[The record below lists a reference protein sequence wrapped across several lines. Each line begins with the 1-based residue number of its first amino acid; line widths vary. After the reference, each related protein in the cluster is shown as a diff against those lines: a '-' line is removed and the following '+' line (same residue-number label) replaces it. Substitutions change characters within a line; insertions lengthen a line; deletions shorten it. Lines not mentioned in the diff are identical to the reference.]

1 MTSYYRIADVAC
13 AKLVT
18 EDTFKAVVEHTL
30 LLTAQVIPHNFGRQ
44 RPAIIHSQRM
54 VEDKIRMCDVLSD
67 IEVAQDLLEAKD
79 ETEGKVKVELQ
90 PHPADE
96 KYASLKADL
105 EVIRPAEEEY
115 RIVEKYCQ
123 VGDSSSTGSTRLAV
137 MQYTHHSPRLKVH
150 NKRMETEQTQRSRA
164 TLQMYIPDLL
174 RQPPKWYLLQV
185 QAPSHWLM
193 KQQQT
198 PMTELSCLD

>member
-1 MTSYYRIADVAC
+1 MISYFKIADVAC

-18 EDTFKAVVEHTL
+18 EDTSKAVFEHTL

-44 RPAIIHSQRM
+44 RPPIIHSQLM

-79 ETEGKVKVELQ
+79 ETEEEVQVELQ

-105 EVIRPAEEEY
+105 EIIQPGEEEY

-123 VGDSSSTGSTRLAV
+123 VRDSSSTGSTRRFV
-137 MQYTHHSPRLKVH
+137 MQCTHHLPQRG
-150 NKRMETEQTQRSRA
+150 TTQNN
-164 TLQMYIPDLL
+164 
-174 RQPPKWYLLQV
+174 
-185 QAPSHWLM
+185 
-193 KQQQT
+193 
-198 PMTELSCLD
+198 